1 MAARGDF
8 IIPLFYALLPNKSRQ
23 TYTRLFRLIKELRPQ
38 MNPTSVATDFEQAE
52 FNAVSEVWPQCQ
64 IHACFFHLN
73 QSMWR
78 QVASAGKTVNTLT
91 FLN

>member
-1 MAARGDF
+1 
-8 IIPLFYALLPNKSRQ
+8 
-23 TYTRLFRLIKELRPQ
+23 
-38 MNPTSVATDFEQAE
+38 MNPISVATDFEQAE

-78 QVASAGKTVNTLT
+78 QVASAGKTANTLT